1 MVDPLEVFAF
11 PTAGYD
17 RDMHSTLWL
26 RGWRCLY
33 QSSPNIYE
41 AVDNEH
47 SWYVHQNATAPWR
60 SPRTRWEIPSRE
72 WNTSASL
79 SGYALYDEP
88 WRSRTITPS
97 RCLLLS
103 RTRSVPEAL
112 DCLHSP
118 TLHSRFSSVTITAR
132 SLSPNR
138 DRMAYS
144 SSRISHVNMSSK
156 PPSFIAHSENKTLH
170 ARPSVTM
177 VSPRRKAIAVTV
189 TESTEQHST
198 SVNIQ
203 SFQDP
208 TEKDSVSKT
217 EQTDSSSSSKT
228 SARLFRSCA
237 HLEVMPSRLSSSTLY
252 LDKSLM
258 IPLGQPQKYN
268 GTLHRSTLS
277 LSLRRSNQTSDK
289 LGVIFQPKKSY
300 SEWDIS
306 SIGVDGKEKPS
317 QPLMDTPTLTS
328 SAFGNITSSASNTQ
342 YSTLTSLPFRTRCH
356 SSSAAFRLN
365 GKANDVLGPPQ
376 SNLRARQAFSQR
388 SEPVLN
394 KMVDSTGICKSI
406 SSAVSVK
413 HIGHKCTATDPD
425 FSSNTLRKQIR
436 VPRARVSPPGE
447 VSHTAEKV
455 RRVAVWSASPHLFNC
470 TCVSRPDQHDTK
482 LQSLSLR
489 EALELFRPDFISRS
503 QNRVRRLEQRARQ
516 RQHLQMAESLKGVE
530 PANPRRNCTK
540 SHPLSGKVLYFH

>member
-388 SEPVLN
+388 S
-394 KMVDSTGICKSI
+394 G
-406 SSAVSVK
+406 
-413 HIGHKCTATDPD
+413 
-425 FSSNTLRKQIR
+425 